1 MRFDV
6 RQKMKPLA
14 LALLYT
20 ALLGGLVADQPR
32 PLEDEVT
39 GIWWVSVKVTR
50 GGELDWDRRW
60 IIERTS
66 DGRYRRRDYMVDP
79 KRKAYAPLHEQEL
92 TGTWRILDG
101 PLINYN
107 GGPGRIWSNSIKIK
121 NDVITWKDSSM
132 SGPPVDWDCT
142 EVRIEKFVPQVDASF
157 RLLTA
162 DEFRA
167 QNTNN
172 GEQGVAP
179 QSATR
184 SESDS
189 EGNDKPQPE
198 SKPRPR

>member
-1 MRFDV
+1 MR
-6 RQKMKPLA
+6 PLA
-14 LALLYT
+14 FALLFT
-20 ALLGGLVADQPR
+20 ALLGDLSADQPR
-32 PLEDEVT
+32 PLEDDVT

-50 GGELDWDRRW
+50 GRELVDWDRRW
-60 IIERTS
+60 IIERTT

-79 KRKAYAPLHEQEL
+79 ERKVYAPLHDHEL

-121 NDVITWKDSSM
+121 DDAITWKDSSM

-162 DEFRA
+162 TEFRA
-167 QNTNN
+167 QHTNN
-172 GEQGVAP
+172 GEQGMGGNP
-179 QSATR
+179 LPR
-184 SESDS
+184 RESEI
-189 EGNDKPQPE
+189 EP
-198 SKPRPR
+198 